1 MFEIG
6 WFFTIYDCKISYQNL
21 IIIVANINE
30 SILPVNPELVEHARS
45 YFPYLKNGIIYFN
58 HASTGPVSIKVK
70 ERIESFLKERS
81 EEKIDDYYAFK
92 DVVEETRTIIGEM
105 INCKEDRIAFLD
117 NTTNGIIWIA
127 QGIDWKPGDRIIL
140 NDVEFPANVYPFL
153 SLKEKGVEIDFIK
166 STNGIVTAE
175 EIINA
180 IQLDTKLIS
189 VSFVQFLSGYRIDLE
204 EIGKVCKEKGIIFSV
219 DSIQGLGAVRLDV
232 EKCNIDFL
240 ANGTQKW
247 LLGLQGLAFIYVRK
261 ELQNKMK
268 SAPVGW
274 LAVKDAWNLLD
285 FDLSTKETAERFQP
299 GTLNNLGIYA
309 FNSAMKLINEFG
321 FDEIEKQVLSNS
333 KYFIDEL
340 AKIGYKSPLNT
351 LPEKHLS
358 GIVSFKSEHA
368 QKIFDILSQKKIVCS
383 LREGYIRFAP
393 HFYNTKQEIDLV
405 VDTVKNI

>member
-1 MFEIG
+1 MNTE
-6 WFFTIYDCKISYQNL
+6 TIEK
-21 IIIVANINE
+21 
-30 SILPVNPELVEHARS
+30 ARS

-58 HASTGPVSIKVK
+58 HASTGPITIKVK
-70 ERIESFLKERS
+70 ERIDGFISERS
-81 EEKIDDYYAFK
+81 EFALDDYWAFK
-92 DVVEETRTIIGEM
+92 SVADETKAMIGKM
-105 INCKEDRIAFLD
+105 INCNGERIAFLD
-117 NTTNGIIWIA
+117 NTTNGIIWLA
-127 QGIDWKPGDRIIL
+127 SGIDWKPDDRIIL

-153 SLKEKGVEIDFIK
+153 QLKGKGVEIDFIK

-175 EIINA
+175 EIIDA
-180 IQLDTKLIS
+180 IQPQTKLIS

-204 EIGKVCKEKGIIFSV
+204 KIGRVCKEKGIIFSV

-232 EKCNIDFL
+232 EKFNIDFL

-261 ELQNKMK
+261 ELQDKIK
-268 SAPVGW
+268 SAPIGW
-274 LAVKDAWNLLD
+274 LAVKDAWNLLN
-285 FDLSTKETAERFQP
+285 FDLTTKETAERFQP

-309 FNSAMKLINEFG
+309 FNYSMKLFEEFS

-333 KYFIDEL
+333 KYFIEEL
-340 AKIGYKSPLNT
+340 MKIGYNSPLLS

-358 GIVSFKSEHA
+358 GIVSFRIEDA
-368 QKIFDILSQKKIVCS
+368 QKIFDFLNQKKIVCS

-405 VDTVKNI
+405 VETLKNI